1 MSTEAEQRYFNG
13 TIKDVDIIEPRFD
26 DMGSDSFEIAFI
38 VTEEGT
44 ENDVELYLEVS
55 DRYGMGTLKD
65 KKQSTLT
72 VETLKGLGY
81 QHDYDFSRVNELIGA
96 PCRVRAKLN
105 AKGTRMNYY
114 FTSSKRE
121 SLSPEEIAK
130 RTRALMGQ
138 APMGQAPAQ
147 AKSSKP
153 AEADPFADSSEDA
166 PPF

>member
-13 TIKDVDIIEPRFD
+13 TIKDVDIIAPRYD

-65 KKQSTLT
+65 KKQSILT
-72 VETLKGLGY
+72 VETLKGLEY
-81 QHDYDFSRVNELIGA
+81 QHGCDFSRVNELIGA
-96 PCRVRAKLN
+96 PCRVRGKRN

-121 SLSPEEIAK
+121 SLSPEEIVK

-138 APMGQAPAQ
+138 APAQ
-147 AKSSKP
+147 AQSSKP

>member
-44 ENDVELYLEVS
+44 ENDVEVYLEVS
-55 DRYGMGTLKD
+55 DRYGMGTMKD
-65 KKQSTLT
+65 KKQSSIT

-81 QHDYDFSRVNELIGA
+81 EHASDFSRVEELIGSA
-96 PCRVRAKLN
+96 CRVFAKMN
-105 AKGTRMNYY
+105 NKGTRMNYY
-114 FTSSKRE
+114 FTMSKRE
-121 SLSPEEIAK
+121 SLSKEEIVK

-138 APMGQAPAQ
+138 APAQ
-147 AKSSKP
+147 AQSSKP
-153 AEADPFADSSEDA
+153 AEADPFADSSEDV